1 MSLLLKV
8 LNVATSDGNMTVI
21 YIICMCHFCTY
32 IKDGP
37 VGPTLKDVINF
48 FAFRQLS
55 WVWQML
61 LGLFTQLETLRSKA
75 ERSSECD
82 PYPQHSPAGGWA
94 VAPRSLLLSTRLP
107 AGVLSFTPEQREDNL
122 TFSCFCLVAPH
133 SFFVKRFKSKQAWN
147 PPYSFIL
154 HQRSNDCRKVSDF
167 SLSTLEILIDLFFL
181 TVGPHRLK
189 KERKKGTKEAKALF
203 LC

>member
-1 MSLLLKV
+1 M
-8 LNVATSDGNMTVI
+8 
-21 YIICMCHFCTY
+21 
-32 IKDGP
+32 
-37 VGPTLKDVINF
+37 GPTLKDVINF
-48 FAFRQLS
+48 FAFRRLV

-122 TFSCFCLVAPH
+122 TFSCFCLVTPH

-154 HQRSNDCRKVSDF
+154 HQRSNNCRKVSDF
-167 SLSTLEILIDLFFL
+167 SLSTLEISIDLFFL
-181 TVGPHRLK
+181 TVGPHSLK
-189 KERKKGTKEAKALF
+189 KERKKGNKGSKSFVSLLEDSLGNELLF
-203 LC
+203 L